1 MKKISVV
8 VPVYNV
14 EKYLE
19 TCLNSII
26 NQSYKNLE
34 IIVVNDGSTD
44 NSLEICKKYQK
55 LDNRIILIDQKNKGL
70 SAARNVG
77 ILKATG
83 DYIHFIDSDDFIT
96 LNYYEKMLEA
106 LSDTDADIVV
116 GGFYYEK
123 YKESS
128 IKYDSVY
135 CYTGMEDKFIK
146 SQLYFKRFVWRYL
159 IKRSLLKDNNILF
172 TEGRYFED
180 WDFTI
185 HVTILANK
193 IITAPGTEYFYR
205 KNQDGIMLSRDSL
218 KSKKRKEDKKYM
230 KKLMKGLLEKYSI
243 SLPEKVLLSKFRY
256 YFLFIPFLTKCIYFG
271 RLTRIKYYLFG
282 IRLFTRR

>member
-1 MKKISVV
+1 MKKISVI

-44 NSLEICKKYQK
+44 SSLEICKKYQK

-70 SAARNVG
+70 SGARNVG

-83 DYIHFIDSDDFIT
+83 EYIHFIDSDDYIA

-106 LSDTDADIVV
+106 LADTDADIVV

-123 YKESS
+123 YAVR
-128 IKYDSVY
+128 DSVRYNFPY
-135 CYTGMEDKFIK
+135 CYTNMDDKFIK
-146 SQLYFKRFVWRYL
+146 TELYLKMFAWRYL
-159 IKRSLLKDNNILF
+159 VKKTLLTDNNILF

-180 WDFTI
+180 WDFTTHI
-185 HVTILANK
+185 TILANK
-193 IITAPGTEYFYR
+193 IITAPDTEYFYR
-205 KNQDGIMLSRDSL
+205 ANQNGILLGRNRA
-218 KSKKRKEDKKYM
+218 KRKKRKIDSRYM
-230 KKLMKGLLEKYSI
+230 KKLKENLLKKYNI
-243 SLPEKVLLSKFRY
+243 SLSKKTSFLYKFRY
-256 YFLFIPFLTKCIYFG
+256 YFLFIPVFSKYVYVG
-271 RLTRIKYYLFG
+271 KIKYYLFG